1 MILEILRRTPIW
13 VWPLFLLLLYLGYAQ
28 TRTRE
33 VGKARLA
40 VLPVL
45 MPCLSIF
52 GMLSVFGANAV
63 ALGCW
68 LAALLATVTLMRAV
82 GAPRGVT
89 PSPDAGSFIVPGSWW
104 PLALI
109 MAIFFTRY
117 AVAVALAMNP
127 TLPHLALFTVFVSVT
142 YGLPSGFFV
151 GRALNIWRSAK
162 PARAAA

>member
-1 MILEILRRTPIW
+1 MIVEILRRTPLW

-28 TRTRE
+28 TRMRP
-33 VGKARLA
+33 VPVARLA
-40 VLPVL
+40 VLPVV
-45 MPCLSIF
+45 MPGLSLF
-52 GMLSVFGANAV
+52 GMLSVFGANAI

-68 LAALLATVTLMRAV
+68 LAALLATVACVRAV
-82 GAPRGVT
+82 GAPRGAVWSSDT
-89 PSPDAGSFIVPGSWW
+89 GKFVVPGSWW
-104 PLALI
+104 PLVLI

-127 TLPHLALFTVFVSVT
+127 SLPQLTPFTVVVSLT
-142 YGLPSGFFV
+142 YGLPSGFFI

>member
-1 MILEILRRTPIW
+1 MILEILRRTPVW
-13 VWPLFLLLLYLGYAQ
+13 VWPLFVLLLYLGYTQ
-28 TRTRE
+28 TRTRP
-33 VGKARLA
+33 VPAARIA

-45 MPCLSIF
+45 MPGLSIA
-52 GMLSVFGANAV
+52 GMLSVFGANAI

-68 LAALLATVTLMRAV
+68 LAALLATAASMRAI

-89 PSPDAGSFIVPGSWW
+89 YSPDARSFTVPGSWW

-117 AVAVALAMNP
+117 AVTVALAMNP
-127 TLPHLALFTVFVSVT
+127 SLSQLALFAVAVSVT
-142 YGLPSGFFV
+142 YGLPSGFFI

-162 PARAAA
+162 PAAAVA